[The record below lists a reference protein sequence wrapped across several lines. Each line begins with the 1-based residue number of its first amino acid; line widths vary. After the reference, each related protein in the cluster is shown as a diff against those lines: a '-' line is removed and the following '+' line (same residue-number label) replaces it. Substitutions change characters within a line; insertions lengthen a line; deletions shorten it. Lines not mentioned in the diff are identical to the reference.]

1 MGATNQ
7 EKLQAIVQANSTDRQ
22 FIDEFLHFHLSV
34 MQKLWSVD
42 HLGDQIAEMQP
53 PVIWEQ
59 IVQDDTSRVQK
70 SADVKRF
77 GLEANLH
84 LDCFLMNAM
93 AVLDTLAHEIR
104 VLYSFQAAKQK
115 PSNRPSKVYVGT
127 VRNDMLK
134 YHSSKHITKYL
145 AGELAKPW
153 FETFAS
159 YRHCTT
165 HESLIG
171 SNVHLDLS
179 AITGDL
185 RQALVPLPDDPR
197 KRPFD
202 YKQGRELKAY
212 CDKTR
217 EDIKQMVSHCYYHIV
232 KDIKVANFILPIP

>member
-7 EKLQAIVQANSTDRQ
+7 ERLQSIVQANSRDKKLL
-22 FIDEFLHFHLSV
+22 DEFLHFHLSV
-34 MQKLWSVD
+34 VQKLWSVD
-42 HLGDQIAEMQP
+42 RIGEQIAEMQP

-59 IVQDDTSRVQK
+59 IVQDYTSRVQK
-70 SADVKRF
+70 SADIKRF

-93 AVLDTLAHEIR
+93 AVLDTLAHEMR
-104 VLYSFQAAKQK
+104 VLYSFQAVQQR
-115 PSNRPSKVYVGT
+115 PSNRPSRVYIGT
-127 VRNDMLK
+127 IREDMLK
-134 YHSSKHITKYL
+134 HHTGKHITKYL

-171 SNVHLDLS
+171 SNVHLDVS

-185 RQALVPLPDDPR
+185 HQAVVPLPDDPR
-197 KRPFD
+197 KRPFS
-202 YKQGRELKAY
+202 YKQGRELKSY
-212 CDKTR
+212 CKKTR
-217 EDIKQMVSHCYYHIV
+217 EDLAQMVSHCYYHVV
-232 KDIKVANFILPIP
+232 KDIKQTNSVLPIP